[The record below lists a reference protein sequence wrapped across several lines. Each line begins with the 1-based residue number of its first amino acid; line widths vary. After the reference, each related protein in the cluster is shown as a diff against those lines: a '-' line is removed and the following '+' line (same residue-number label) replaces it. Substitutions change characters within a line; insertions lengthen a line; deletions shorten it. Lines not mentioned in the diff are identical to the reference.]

1 MKATQSLH
9 NLGQSIWLDNIT
21 RDLLDTGTLKRYIDE
36 FSVTGLTSNP
46 TIFERAIKQSSAYDL
61 WIRAGCSMG
70 KSSEEISLD
79 LALEDISRTANLFRP
94 VYERTNTVDG
104 WVSLEVSPLLAYDT
118 EGTLRAA
125 KDLYARTIEWKTK
138 SLRGRTHDCHG

>member
-1 MKATQSLH
+1 
-9 NLGQSIWLDNIT
+9 
-21 RDLLDTGTLKRYIDE
+21 
-36 FSVTGLTSNP
+36 
-46 TIFERAIKQSSAYDL
+46 
-61 WIRAGCSMG
+61 MG
-70 KSSEEISLD
+70 KSSEEISLH
-79 LALEDISRTANLFRP
+79 LALEDISRTADLFRP